1 MLLKSLSPLCMAH
14 NIIYAVAF
22 YGLIIT
28 TPTLDRRSLYFSGIL

>member
-14 NIIYAVAF
+14 NIIYAVAL

-28 TPTLDRRSLYFSGIL
+28 TPILGRRYLCFSGIL